1 MLIGRSDDPQ
11 NPCRVAASKVSLP
24 FGSGSRNPSGPAAR
38 AATNRPDTRPQPH
51 RSRILLSHPLH
62 QGAVHTRPTLAP
74 SYLRPGQ
81 LDRILG
87 RTLVIESAESHHRAP
102 PRARRQRHL
111 LSSGCAAGRG
121 DSGVGNLRQGLHGPL
136 HRVGRDQPEGQG
148 AEDQKRDD
156 RGSGIQSA
164 SVIASNNIVETA
176 ASTKPI
182 VSG

>member
-1 MLIGRSDDPQ
+1 VSIIE
-11 NPCRVAASKVSLP
+11 CRHEPAGNGTYRHLDAAS
-24 FGSGSRNPSGPAAR
+24 R
-38 AATNRPDTRPQPH
+38 
-51 RSRILLSHPLH
+51 
-62 QGAVHTRPTLAP
+62 GANGA
-74 SYLRPGQ
+74 
-81 LDRILG
+81 
-87 RTLVIESAESHHRAP
+87 
-102 PRARRQRHL
+102 
-111 LSSGCAAGRG
+111 
-121 DSGVGNLRQGLHGPL
+121 GNLRQGLHGPL